1 MFGLRF
7 CKIKQNIRKE
17 NSKLH
22 RTEVSRNRAEVSR
35 VQRWKFQEFA
45 FKETF
50 HHAQTNSGHNKLKP
64 NVQGQWVQPVID
76 CENLLKAIVVQGLKE
91 GKHLIHTP

>member
-22 RTEVSRNRAEVSR
+22 RTEVSRNRVEVSR

-50 HHAQTNSGHNKLKP
+50 HR
-64 NVQGQWVQPVID
+64 
-76 CENLLKAIVVQGLKE
+76 LLDLFFGFEALAADGAFGVKGYV
-91 GKHLIHTP
+91 GKMVGSWRSNGN

>member
-35 VQRWKFQEFA
+35 VKRWKFQEFA

-64 NVQGQWVQPVID
+64 NVHFDLLREQRLLFSWVLEAKGFLQK
-76 CENLLKAIVVQGLKE
+76 LFW
-91 GKHLIHTP
+91 